1 MSYKWVVIIVIVLF
15 VIVSLISLGLGVNV
29 LRFKLIGIIFNLWFL
44 IIYIIFGILIVVK
57 IIFELIGKFM
67 IVRKIFNVVFMEKVV
82 SYCLDLLNN
91 VLSLFWS
98 CFRFCEV
105 LWVVEYLKVVRMFFY
120 VVFKIK

>member
-29 LRFKLIGIIFNLWFL
+29 SRFRLIGIIFNLWFL
-44 IIYIIFGILIVVK
+44 IIDIMFGILIVVK

>member
-29 LRFKLIGIIFNLWFL
+29 LRFRLIGIIFNLWFL
-44 IIYIIFGILIVVK
+44 IIDIMFGILIVVK